1 MVRKDIFRMTQKELN
16 RVSIINNVLKKVV
29 TQKDAAC
36 DLDLSDRQI
45 RRIVKRVRKEGGKGI
60 LHKSRGKPSPKAI
73 PEAVKAK
80 VLSLCEKRYNGFG
93 PTFATEKLFEIDRIS
108 LSRETLRRWLIKEG
122 LSYKRRKNRP
132 HRVWRERKK
141 YFGEMIQID
150 GSDHDWLEGR
160 GPKLVLMGYI
170 DDATGNA
177 FARFYYYEGTIPAM
191 DSFKRYIKEYGIPAS
206 VYLDKHTTYKSNAKP
221 TVEDA
226 LINSKPLSEFERALG
241 ELGVRVIHANSPQAK
256 GRIERLF
263 KTLQDRLVKEMRLE
277 KNINTIEDANG
288 FLQYYLPVYNKKFSI
303 KAAKT
308 ADLHRAV
315 PKGIE
320 IDRMLCIK
328 TKRVMRND
336 FTIAYNSKLYQIEDN
351 VRAKD
356 VIVEERIDGSMLITY
371 KDRVLK
377 YKEIKKP
384 TKCPSLRLRNTLA
397 KEGTKPYVFA
407 VRKNYK
413 PSADHPWR
421 RFKLNEDIHNFNN
434 YPQKEKGSQ
443 KEKKRLLLIN
453 NQT

>member
-177 FARFYYYEGTIPAM
+177 FARFYPYEGTIPAM
-191 DSFKRYIKEYGIPAS
+191 DSFKRYIKAYGIPLS

-226 LINSKPLSEFERALG
+226 LINRKPLSEFERALG

-263 KTLQDRLVKEMRLE
+263 GTLQDRLVKELRL
-277 KNINTIEDANG
+277 KGVNTIEDANRR
-288 FLQYYLPVYNKKFSI
+288 LQCYLPIYNKKFSI
-303 KAAKT
+303 KAAMT
-308 ADLHRAV
+308 ADLHRSI
-315 PKGIE
+315 PE
-320 IDRMLCIK
+320 DMDLDRVLCIK

-336 FTIAYNSKLYQIEDN
+336 FTIAYNGKLYQIEDN
-351 VRAKD
+351 VRARD
-356 VIVEERIDGSMLITY
+356 VIVEERIDGSMLITH
-371 KDRVLK
+371 KERFLR
-377 YKEIKKP
+377 YKEIKKH
-384 TKCPSLRLRNTLA
+384 TKAEQER
-397 KEGTKPYVFA
+397 KPHVLT

-421 RFKLNEDIHNFNN
+421 RFT
-434 YPQKEKGSQ
+434 PC
-443 KEKKRLLLIN
+443 RM
-453 NQT
+453 TW